1 LGSKGRTSYFF
12 DNIQANNMTIMPQT
26 ADNYI
31 FTGTCRAGLGVVAA
45 VTSFL
50 ADRDC
55 YICALEQFDDESTD
69 KFFMRAVFRRQK
81 GSPAI
86 ADMRNQFDTV
96 AQQFTMDWQFHDP
109 EVAVK
114 TLLMVSKYDHCLDD
128 LLYRQRKGELNM
140 EITAVVS
147 NHQDLR
153 PMVEREGIRFIHLPV
168 TKDTKAQ
175 QEQRLM
181 EIVDETDTELVVLAR
196 YMQILSNELT
206 QQLSGRCINIHHS
219 FLPGFKGAKPYHQAF
234 DRGVKVIGATAHYV
248 TSDLDEGPIIEQM
261 LTRVDHNYGPDHLVQ
276 VGRDNESMALAKAVK
291 YHIERRV
298 FLDGNKTV
306 VFLGS

>member
-1 LGSKGRTSYFF
+1 
-12 DNIQANNMTIMPQT
+12 MTTMPQE
-26 ADNYI
+26 ANNYI
-31 FTGTCRAGLGVVAA
+31 FTGTCRAGSGVVAA

-69 KFFMRAVFRRQK
+69 KFFMRAVFRRQDK
-81 GSPAI
+81 SPSIEAMKD
-86 ADMRNQFDTV
+86 AFAEVSAQF
-96 AQQFTMDWQFHDP
+96 AMDWQFHDP
-109 EVAVK
+109 SVAVK
-114 TLLMVSKYDHCLDD
+114 TILMVSKYDHCLDD
-128 LLYRQRKGELNM
+128 LLYRRRKGEFNM

-168 TKDTKAQ
+168 SKDSKAQ
-175 QEQRLM
+175 QEQRLL
-181 EIVDETDTELVVLAR
+181 EIIDETNTELVVLAR
-196 YMQILSNELT
+196 YMQILSNDLSA
-206 QQLSGRCINIHHS
+206 QLSGRCINIHHS
-219 FLPGFKGAKPYHQAF
+219 FLPGFKGAKPYHQAY

-248 TSDLDEGPIIEQM
+248 TSDLDEGPIIEQI
-261 LTRVDHNYGPDHLVQ
+261 LTRVDHNYGPNHLVR
-276 VGRDNESMALAKAVK
+276 VGRDNECMALAKAVK

>member
-114 TLLMVSKYDHCLDD
+114 TLVMVSKYDHCLDD

-175 QEQRLM
+175 KEQRLM

>member
-1 LGSKGRTSYFF
+1 
-12 DNIQANNMTIMPQT
+12 MTIMPQT

-219 FLPGFKGAKPYHQAF
+219 FLPGFKGAKPYHKAF